1 MVFVFLF
8 LALVCLPVSQ
18 AQDPGIGVTSGSFQC
33 FRGWYQELENPF
45 GLHTGETW
53 NLGYAEHDE
62 GTVCGGFGGNC
73 PAAAPGEMR
82 EADAQRLILSTE
94 ASHYPLTAYEIH
106 DHSKN
111 CPPLQFCVQPFSYIY
126 FKTRAYWP
134 LLWRYTGDT
143 VKDRLCVRTQY
154 PGYVWMQ
161 GSTTSLYCLICR
173 TGFQYSSVRYV
184 QGPSYA

>member
-1 MVFVFLF
+1 MVFVFLL
-8 LALVCLPVSQ
+8 LALLRLPVSH

-73 PAAAPGEMR
+73 PTAAPSEMR

-111 CPPLQFCVQPFSYIY
+111 CPILQFCVQPFSYIY

-134 LLWRYTGDT
+134 LLWRYTGNT

-154 PGYVWMQ
+154 PGYVWLQ
-161 GSTTSLYCLICR
+161 GASLLVW
-173 TGFQYSSVRYV
+173 SNW
-184 QGPSYA
+184 